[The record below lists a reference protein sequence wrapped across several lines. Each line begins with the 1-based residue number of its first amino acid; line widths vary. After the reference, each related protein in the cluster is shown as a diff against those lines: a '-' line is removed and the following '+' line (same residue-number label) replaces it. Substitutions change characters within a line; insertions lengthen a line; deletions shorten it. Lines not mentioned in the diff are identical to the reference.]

1 MTLVFEVQLPPRN
14 VSSNARVHWRE
25 RSRAVK
31 EYREHVAWAV
41 VAATVI
47 PDTLPDRVRV
57 SLLFGIKGGRRAG
70 LYQPRDEPN
79 AVDAA
84 KPLFDGL
91 KDARVIR
98 DDSKRHMELGKVE
111 IASKQ
116 GPWVRVT
123 IEELIR

>member
-1 MTLVFEVQLPPRN
+1 M
-14 VSSNARVHWRE
+14 A
-25 RSRAVK
+25 
-31 EYREHVAWAV
+31 
-41 VAATVI
+41 AATTI
-47 PDTLPDRVRV
+47 PDDPPDRVRV
-57 SLLFGIKGGRRAG
+57 SLLFGIKGGRKLG

-111 IASKQ
+111 ITSKR

-123 IEELIR
+123 IEEVTP